1 MTVVSPTYRPEA
13 GGLCVQSVPGSCVSM
28 TYLNVLEDPETH
40 LSYLDKLVVL
50 FGDKSTVLKHDIHVG
65 DHQPIKQHAYFL
77 IY

>member
-1 MTVVSPTYRPEA
+1 MTVVSPTNRPEA

-28 TYLNVLEDPETH
+28 I
-40 LSYLDKLVVL
+40 SYLDKLVVL